1 MGLLHEW
8 YVQET
13 KDSEEEK
20 FHRPLNDEQLFF
32 HAVSSGDIDF
42 VRQNCKQQKFA
53 ETEGVGI
60 LSRNPVTNLKYHFV
74 VTTAF
79 VTRLCIEAGMEME
92 QAFRLSD
99 FYILKLDN
107 LNTLQAVID
116 LHDRMVLDFTG
127 KMRLLARNMGMSK
140 PVTTC
145 IDYIYAHI
153 KERITIEDLAEYT
166 GLSTSYL
173 SRLFKKETGV
183 SVSDYIREKKI
194 EKAQHLLKFCDYS
207 LVEITNYLSFSSQ
220 SHFIQLFKEF
230 TGMTPKKYRDLYSSS
245 TWNVM
250 EPKKQDTV
258 LP

>member
-1 MGLLHEW
+1 MGLQQEW

-20 FHRPLNDEQLFF
+20 FHRPLSDERLFF

-42 VRQNCKQQKFA
+42 VRKNCKENRFT

-60 LSRNPVTNLKYHFV
+60 LSHDPVTNLKYHFV
-74 VTTAF
+74 ITTAF
-79 VTRLCIEAGMEME
+79 VTRLCVESGMEME

-107 LNTLQAVID
+107 LHTLQAINE

-127 KMRLLARNMGMSK
+127 KMRFLIRHQGVSK
-140 PVTTC
+140 SIMTC

-153 KERITIEDLAEYT
+153 KERITIETLAEYT
-166 GLSTSYL
+166 GLSASYL

-183 SVSDYIREKKI
+183 SVSDYVREKKI

-207 LVEITNYLSFSSQ
+207 LIEIANYLSFSSQ
-220 SHFIQLFKEF
+220 SHFIQLFKDF
-230 TGMTPKKYRDLYSSS
+230 TGMTPKKYRDLYACSD
-245 TWNVM
+245 WNVS
-250 EPKKQDTV
+250 ESSRR
-258 LP
+258 